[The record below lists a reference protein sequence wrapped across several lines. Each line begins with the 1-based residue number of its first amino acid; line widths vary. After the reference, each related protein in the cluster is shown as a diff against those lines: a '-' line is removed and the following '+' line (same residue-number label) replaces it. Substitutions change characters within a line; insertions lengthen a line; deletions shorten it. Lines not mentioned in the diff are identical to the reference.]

1 MAVLKEDGNIHS
13 ESERFMILVIGGS
26 RESIMHDFRSFVGIR
41 SSEHAEFEEER
52 IALRTS
58 RVVAGRKSKREGG
71 ALEGGGL
78 RFRTRARVRGVN
90 LAQRFVILSSKN
102 CRKAEAREEGQVVFG
117 RDGGGLR

>member
-1 MAVLKEDGNIHS
+1 MAVLKEDGNIPS
-13 ESERFMILVIGGS
+13 ESERFMILVIGGN
-26 RESIMHDFRSFVGIR
+26 RESMQDLRSFVGKR
-41 SSEHAEFEEER
+41 SSEHVEFEEER

-58 RVVAGRKSKREGG
+58 RVVAGRKSERRGG

-78 RFRTRARVRGVN
+78 RFRTRAGVRGVN

-102 CRKAEAREEGQVVFG
+102 CRKAEAREEGQLVFG